1 MSTRNRDGRV
11 CEKCFT
17 RELRDEIRHYGV
29 LIYRASI
36 GNITALERAELE
48 RLAVETPAMLKK
60 ACQG

>member
-1 MSTRNRDGRV
+1 MSTRNGDGRV
-11 CEKCFT
+11 CEKSFT
-17 RELRDEIRHYGV
+17 QELREDIRNYGV